1 MNIFYLSFYL
11 GFLWME
17 QYITVTNKIGAAMS
31 VASAVGA
38 KVCPVITGQF
48 IYCFP
53 MVLMYLTFG
62 PLVSC
67 FIAFSCAICVVRYF
81 SKENLQPVKA
91 ENNFQMDDVAYND
104 AKNND

>member
-1 MNIFYLSFYL
+1 
-11 GFLWME
+11 ME

-67 FIAFSCAICVVRYF
+67 FIAFSCAICVVT
-81 SKENLQPVKA
+81 
-91 ENNFQMDDVAYND
+91 
-104 AKNND
+104 AKGIPQLAPQGQGGLSPRLKSHV

>member
-1 MNIFYLSFYL
+1 
-11 GFLWME
+11 ME

-31 VASAVGA
+31 VASAVGGQ
-38 KVCPVITGQF
+38 VCPVITGQF